1 MENREK
7 DKRIIPRHV
16 EPRIMIGRIPFKTF
30 IKLLPIYFVIL
41 MLTISTFTPIS
52 VSIGAFAIG
61 LLSFLNA
68 ELANKETGIEM
79 VKSMI
84 RYKKEGEIHF
94 ERSCLIRDED
104 KRITINEIK
113 KR

>member
-1 MENREK
+1 MESRDK

-16 EPRIMIGRIPFKTF
+16 EPRIMIGKIPFKTF
-30 IKLLPIYFVIL
+30 IKILPIYFIIL
-41 MLTISTFTPIS
+41 MFTFSTFSP
-52 VSIGAFAIG
+52 VSLGIGAFAMM
-61 LLSFLNA
+61 LLTFLNA

-79 VKSMI
+79 VKSII
-84 RYKKEGEIHF
+84 RYKKEREIHF